1 MLRFKENPI
10 QFLLRVSAQEMS
22 IGSNVLT
29 LLLLPSIAMFFL
41 PFEIL
46 SILQSSMQM
55 LLTSQSFLIPSHIG
69 FFLIFSHGPLC
80 MHL

>member
-10 QFLLRVSAQEMS
+10 HFLIRVSAQEMS

-46 SILQSSMQM
+46 SIL
-55 LLTSQSFLIPSHIG
+55 
-69 FFLIFSHGPLC
+69 
-80 MHL
+80 